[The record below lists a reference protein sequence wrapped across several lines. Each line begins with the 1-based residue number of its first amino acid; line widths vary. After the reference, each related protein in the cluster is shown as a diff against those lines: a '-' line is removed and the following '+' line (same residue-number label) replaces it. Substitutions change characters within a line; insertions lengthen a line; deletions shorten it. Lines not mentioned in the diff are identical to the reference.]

1 MEFKFV
7 KIAVYVPGSHA
18 DIVRKALAESGCGHI
33 GDYDCCSFTVKG
45 IGRFRALDGAKP
57 FIGEVGKMEEVPED
71 RIETICPL
79 EKLDVVLQALKE
91 AHPYDEPA
99 VDIYP
104 LLNGRQ
110 I

>member
-18 DIVRKALAESGCGHI
+18 DAVRTVLAENGCGHI
-33 GDYDCCSFTVKG
+33 GDYDSCSFTVKG
-45 IGRFRALDGAKP
+45 VGRFRALDGAQP
-57 FIGEVGKMEEVPED
+57 FVGEIGKMEEVDEE
-71 RIETICPL
+71 RIETICPM
-79 EKLDVVLQALKE
+79 EKLDAVLQALKE
-91 AHPYDEPA
+91 VHPYDEPA

-104 LLNGRQ
+104 LLNGGQ